1 MCWHLIV
8 RDFPRVCWRLRAMEK
23 PIITTRVTGC
33 SDSIIDGQTGLFAD
47 IDPDDLV
54 EKIDMIRKENVID
67 GRNGRKWV
75 VENFDS
81 RLVWK
86 EIEKLY

>member
-1 MCWHLIV
+1 MFETGIRRKAV
-8 RDFPRVCWRLRAMEK
+8 PVDQQMFRLDLQLVNGPVHGKER
-23 PIITTRVTGC
+23 GF
-33 SDSIIDGQTGLFAD
+33 QD